1 MTFVISVITHAENFT
16 MDYLS
21 DGVSLQKNILM
32 MNRLTSLIILSLI
45 SFTASA
51 QTKSKETIS
60 TQPDPSQKIM
70 TVEAACGEC
79 QLGLSGKGCDLAI
92 RMNGHAYFVDGTNI
106 NSHGDAHGADGF
118 CEAISKAEVQGKVVN
133 GRFKATYFK
142 VIKEEEQLKEAK

>member
-1 MTFVISVITHAENFT
+1 MT
-16 MDYLS
+16 
-21 DGVSLQKNILM
+21 
-32 MNRLTSLIILSLI
+32 NRLTSLIILILI

-79 QLGLSGKGCDLAI
+79 QFGLTGKGCDLAI

-118 CEAISKAEVQGKVVN
+118 CEAIRTAEVQGKILN
-133 GRFKATYFK
+133 GRFQASYFK
-142 VIKEEEQLKEAK
+142 VKKENEQPKEAK

>member
-1 MTFVISVITHAENFT
+1 MKKLFYSILLLFSV
-16 MDYLS
+16 
-21 DGVSLQKNILM
+21 VSAI
-32 MNRLTSLIILSLI
+32 
-45 SFTASA
+45 A

-60 TQPDPSQKIM
+60 SQPDPSQKIM

-79 QLGLSGKGCDLAI
+79 LFGLSGKGCDLAI

-118 CEAISKAEVQGKVVN
+118 CEAISKADVQGKVVT

-142 VIKEEEQLKEAK
+142 VIKEKEQVKEAK

>member
-1 MTFVISVITHAENFT
+1 MKQLFYSILLLFSV
-16 MDYLS
+16 
-21 DGVSLQKNILM
+21 VSAI
-32 MNRLTSLIILSLI
+32 
-45 SFTASA
+45 A

-60 TQPDPSQKIM
+60 TKPDPSQKIM

-79 QLGLSGKGCDLAI
+79 QFGLTGKGCDLAI

-142 VIKEEEQLKEAK
+142 VIKEKEQVKEAK